1 MHHRENTLLSW
12 RQPLLTSLFPP
23 SWCQLSAS
31 VTFQADGQIPA
42 STQPSGLAGPA
53 GERLRNPRQL
63 PQPCTISFHSCTW
76 WEKEKNQSKRETKS
90 KSVPDTLY
98 FFFLIVICFSL
109 IQPTTE
115 PGVFFL
121 LNLDQFIALAEKC
134 YVTADTW
141 KIIWCI
147 VWQMPAIKGLIELL
161 IFAES

>member
-31 VTFQADGQIPA
+31 VTFQAGGQIPA
-42 STQPSGLAGPA
+42 STQPSGLALSENGSEIHGNYHSPA
-53 GERLRNPRQL
+53 RSASTAAPDEKRRK
-63 PQPCTISFHSCTW
+63 ISPKGKQRAKVFLT
-76 WEKEKNQSKRETKS
+76 
-90 KSVPDTLY
+90 PY
-98 FFFLIVICFSL
+98 IFFLVICFSL

-141 KIIWCI
+141 KII
-147 VWQMPAIKGLIELL
+147 
-161 IFAES
+161 